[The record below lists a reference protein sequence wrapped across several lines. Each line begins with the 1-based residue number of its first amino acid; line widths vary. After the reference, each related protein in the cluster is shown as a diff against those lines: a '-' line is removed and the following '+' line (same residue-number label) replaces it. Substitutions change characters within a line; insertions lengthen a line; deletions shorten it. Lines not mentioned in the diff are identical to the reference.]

1 MSLKPT
7 QLLYNGECNEE
18 MEKIPDKSV
27 DLIFADLPYAQTSC
41 AWDVMIDHE
50 AMWKHFMRIKKLN
63 TPLFFTTT
71 TKFGVELIKSAPK
84 QCPFRYD
91 IVWIKSAPCGFLS
104 ARKMPMRK
112 HEMIYVFYEKL
123 PFYDLSSHTHKFKKT
138 TPRKND
144 NTIYGMKAH
153 ADGKEG
159 SYTPPLPTS
168 VQHGTSGQETIYGD
182 LPKTGATKEAH
193 SQQYSPALPTSIL
206 KEGVKIRRD
215 DEINHG
221 ATYGGGHSVTRWT
234 ADKSITKGNAQVY
247 EPPLPTS
254 IVKEDIK
261 RDIYGRNHKEDE
273 GLRGSWT
280 PPLPTSILPILK
292 DDPVYLTKSKETTIY
307 GDLTFVNYKARKN
320 GESAYEPPLPTS
332 LLKEGVT
339 MRTDQIHEGQIYN
352 NGKELWTEQYTAS
365 KEITEGNSQKYKPPL
380 PTSIVKEDVYNYGAR
395 VASGKLTRTLPNQWA
410 TPLPN
415 SVIHDDDEICPICSE
430 YPDSCLEIKSK
441 KGKHSTQKPI
451 ELMKWVFKYYSKE
464 GDTILDPTMGSG
476 STGVACKLMNRN
488 FIGIEKDN
496 DIFKVA
502 EERIGCEGNFLKD

>member
-168 VQHGTSGQETIYGD
+168 VQNN
-182 LPKTGATKEAH
+182 
-193 SQQYSPALPTSIL
+193 L

-215 DEINHG
+215 DEINIG

-352 NGKELWTEQYTAS
+352 NGKALWTEQYTAS